1 MDKKAPL
8 SVFCIQQSSV
18 FIFSCFSRPLPD
30 VAGEVR
36 EYTEGLLWRR
46 HNNDN
51 RAANHAPGPATAFL
65 AT

>member
-8 SVFCIQQSSV
+8 SAFCIQQSSA

-36 EYTEGLLWRR
+36 EYSECLLWCG
-46 HNNDN
+46 HNIEG